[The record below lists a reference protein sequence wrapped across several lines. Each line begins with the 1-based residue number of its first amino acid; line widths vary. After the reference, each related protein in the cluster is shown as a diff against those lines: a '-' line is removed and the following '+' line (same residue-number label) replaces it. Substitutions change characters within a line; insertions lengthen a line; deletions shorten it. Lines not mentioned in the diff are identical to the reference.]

1 MLLPFYYIY
10 IIQDICIIHY
20 TLSIISASNQISS
33 RIYSQENKE
42 KDGETPKR
50 TTAIT
55 EER

>member
-1 MLLPFYYIY
+1 MHFALY
-10 IIQDICIIHY
+10 
-20 TLSIISASNQISS
+20 IISASHQISS
-33 RIYSQENKE
+33 CIDSQEDKE

>member
-1 MLLPFYYIY
+1 MY
-10 IIQDICIIHY
+10 Y

-33 RIYSQENKE
+33 CIYSQENKE

-50 TTAIT
+50 TTTIT

>member
-1 MLLPFYYIY
+1 M
-10 IIQDICIIHY
+10 HY

-33 RIYSQENKE
+33 RIYSQKNKE

>member
-1 MLLPFYYIY
+1 M
-10 IIQDICIIHY
+10 HY

-42 KDGETPKR
+42 KDGEPPKR

>member
-10 IIQDICIIHY
+10 IVQDIY
-20 TLSIISASNQISS
+20 IISASNQISS
-33 RIYSQENKE
+33 RINSQEDKE
-42 KDGETPKR
+42 KDSETPQR